1 MQNLANT
8 IQNNA
13 LASITK
19 GASSGVL
26 GAIQKASANTGV
38 NFAYL
43 VQQAKAESNFNPD
56 IKAKTSSATG
66 LFQFI
71 NSTWLSM
78 VEKYGDKHGIDTQ
91 GKTKQQILELRKDPE
106 VAANMAAEFAKENEQ
121 FLNNRWGGE
130 VGSTELYFAHFLGAP
145 KAAAFLNAK
154 DRDGSQPAAVVFP
167 KEAKANY
174 NVFFDKDTGRAK
186 SIDEVYA
193 FFDKKFG
200 VKDMDP
206 NVMPRAVSEP
216 SPSRSSGGLYAQAND
231 SVVFT
236 KSRNSTYSPLPYYQL
251 VQSPVEL
258 MLLSQLDAPGFESAS
273 GDKKNSLF

>member
-13 LASITK
+13 LASLTK

-26 GAIQKASANTGV
+26 GAIQKASTSTGV

-145 KAAAFLNAK
+145 KAASFLNA
-154 DRDGSQPAAVVFP
+154 RDQNGSQPAAVIFP

-174 NVFFDKDTGRAK
+174 NVFFEKDTGRAK
-186 SIDEVYA
+186 SLDEVYA

-200 VKDMDP
+200 VKDLDP
-206 NVMPRAVSEP
+206 NLVSPAVNNKS
-216 SPSRSSGGLYAQAND
+216 SVRSGGLYAQAQD
-231 SVVFT
+231 SVIFT

-258 MLLSQLDAPGFESAS
+258 MLLSQLDAPGFERSE
-273 GDKKNSLF
+273 DKKNSLF